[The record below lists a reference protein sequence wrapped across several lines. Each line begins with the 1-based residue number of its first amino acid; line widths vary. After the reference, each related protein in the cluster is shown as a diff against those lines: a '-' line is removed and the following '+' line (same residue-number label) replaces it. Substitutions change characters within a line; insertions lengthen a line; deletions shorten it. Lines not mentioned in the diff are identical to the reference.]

1 MPGSIKHADE
11 LLPYRTVREIFAG
24 RRTVVHALAP
34 ADTVERALLVMAQN
48 DIGLVVVLDNDR
60 MVGVLSERDLLRR
73 AHPTETAAVFRQL
86 PVSELMTRDVATVTP
101 DERVA
106 RCVELMEQRG
116 ARHLPVVDG
125 GRVVAVLSVRDLLRE
140 ALKHHSRLLAE
151 VEQERLAAFQPI
163 G

>member
-34 ADTVERALLVMAQN
+34 ADTVERALRVMAQH
-48 DIGLVVVLDNDR
+48 DIGLVVVLDDDHLA
-60 MVGVLSERDLLRR
+60 GVLSERDLLRR
-73 AHPTETAAVFRQL
+73 AHPTETAAAFRQL

-101 DERVA
+101 DDRVA

-140 ALKHHSRLLAE
+140 AVKHHSRLLAE
-151 VEQERLAAFQPI
+151 IEHERLAAFQPI